1 MSDDEIG
8 VASAIC
14 MRKRP
19 VNKYVLENESG
30 MYLQKKIANL
40 NARSQRICTAVLID
54 SSAM

>member
-30 MYLQKKIANL
+30 MYLQKK
-40 NARSQRICTAVLID
+40 
-54 SSAM
+54 